1 MMMEIGLRL
10 LFIFFDVV
18 VIFYWLSY
26 IFHWIVN
33 EEFYLSFAHISL
45 WADGVKKNGNTDVLM
60 CMEWKKEWEWFMY
73 SWY

>member
-10 LFIFFDVV
+10 LFIFFVV

-33 EEFYLSFAHISL
+33 EEFYLSLAHISL
-45 WADGVKKNGNTDVLM
+45 WADGVKKNGNTDVHGT
-60 CMEWKKEWEWFMY
+60 KERMGMIHI
-73 SWY
+73 